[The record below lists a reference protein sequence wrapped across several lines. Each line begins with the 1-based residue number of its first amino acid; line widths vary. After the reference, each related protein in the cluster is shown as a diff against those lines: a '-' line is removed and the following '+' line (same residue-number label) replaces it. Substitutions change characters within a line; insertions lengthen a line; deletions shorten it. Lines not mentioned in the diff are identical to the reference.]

1 MDEEIISNNGE
12 IKNEELQNS
21 ENENSSISKEEEKKE
36 ENNQI
41 QLTEFAI
48 FRNEICTQI
57 QDITNK
63 VNTKIQ
69 EQQNEIT
76 NTMNTLKEEINK
88 IIDKNNYFSE
98 KIINIKLQNEKI
110 EDYETFKK
118 KTESQL
124 ITHEIHLNET
134 MKDLSNA
141 KFKYDKIFIEN
152 LTVPG
157 YIGQASQYKNVG
169 EFLNHVINE
178 ISSLNSEKIQM
189 KNDIKDLKKKSEN
202 NIKDVISINNTT
214 FKRCNEYSDKRD
226 IILEDKMKNELKL
239 INEKIMDLRI
249 ENVKSAMNLEKKTSE
264 FVNEFDKILNLKNE
278 VENKVKDNINL
289 FKKDADVAIKR
300 YNDMKIEFNKIKSRF
315 GDIVDFIK
323 DIRFGKNLNNIV
335 KKEEIKQLTNKLS
348 FKRKDSKNSQDLE
361 NVDLNFDINKKENK
375 TEFPSRHHS
384 RENSDNTRRYI
395 LTQNNFYKKSSDIN
409 STFSNFNQNLNNNY
423 NNIQNPY
430 NNINN
435 IVINKDYID
444 NNIENNIDNN
454 IDSNQQLIKEYKSYD
469 PIIKKENNKN
479 VKNYSLVEMNITDEN
494 NFFNPGLII
503 TKNNLNIKKKF
514 RTQEL
519 ITSDNNFFNRDK
531 KKNKTFVQMKSNN
544 NMQSFGRTLTSFNKD
559 YINCTDT
566 RPKSKTY
573 NSPEENL
580 NVGLIPTSKMK
591 LKIRSPHH

>member
-1 MDEEIISNNGE
+1 MDII
-12 IKNEELQNS
+12 
-21 ENENSSISKEEEKKE
+21 KKE
-36 ENNQI
+36 ETKDNEIKENELNEI
-41 QLTEFAI
+41 QLTDFQIFKNEVVKHIQQLEDKINQKILEKAI
-48 FRNEICTQI
+48 LTENNFNDLSE
-57 QDITNK
+57 K
-63 VNTKIQ
+63 VNSLIEKS
-69 EQQNEIT
+69 
-76 NTMNTLKEEINK
+76 
-88 IIDKNNYFSE
+88 NNLSDLFSNIKFRQE
-98 KIINIKLQNEKI
+98 KIIEI
-110 EDYETFKK
+110 ESFKK
-118 KTESQL
+118 KAESQL
-124 ITHEIHLNET
+124 LSHDIQLNEAI
-134 MKDLSNA
+134 KDISNLR
-141 KFKYDKIFIEN
+141 FKYDKIFIDN
-152 LTVPG
+152 LTLPG
-157 YIGQASQYKNVG
+157 FIGPTSQYKNMSQ
-169 EFLNHVINE
+169 FINYLIQELSSINYTKEQNKREMKE
-178 ISSLNSEKIQM
+178 IKQ
-189 KNDIKDLKKKSEN
+189 KSEN
-202 NIKDVISINNTT
+202 TIKEVLTIVKNSQNI
-214 FKRCNEYSDKRD
+214 CNSYSDTKNN
-226 IILEDKMKNELKL
+226 ILQEKMESEIKL
-239 INEKIMDLRI
+239 LNEKLMDLRI

-423 NNIQNPY
+423 NNIKNPY

-444 NNIENNIDNN
+444 NNIENNVDNDV
-454 IDSNQQLIKEYKSYD
+454 DSNQQLIKEYKSYD

-531 KKNKTFVQMKSNN
+531 KKNKTFIQMKSNN
-544 NMQSFGRTLTSFNKD
+544 NMQSFGRTLINFNKD

-566 RPKSKTY
+566 RPKNKTY